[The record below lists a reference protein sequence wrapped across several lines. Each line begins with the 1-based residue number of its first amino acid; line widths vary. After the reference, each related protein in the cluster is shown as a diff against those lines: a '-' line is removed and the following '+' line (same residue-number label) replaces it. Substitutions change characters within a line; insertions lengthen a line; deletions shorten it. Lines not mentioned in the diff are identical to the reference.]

1 MRHFAICTIQLRELH
16 NGFINNSIF
25 QLFSKRGVYAEVRSE
40 MKRRLEKWMAITGD
54 FYPDAPEHLVSKNGS
69 YAS

>member
-1 MRHFAICTIQLRELH
+1 
-16 NGFINNSIF
+16 
-25 QLFSKRGVYAEVRSE
+25 
-40 MKRRLEKWMAITGD
+40 MKRRLEKWMAVTGD